1 VRLATID
8 LGSNTV
14 RFLVVDVQGRDD
26 ASIDSHRES
35 SPTCHRSRDD
45 ARAWT
50 IVDQDQQVTRLGEG
64 LAARGALA
72 DAAMAR
78 TRAVVERY
86 VSRGIGAGARD
97 IAIVATSA
105 VREAVNGATFTAD
118 LEARTGRRVQVIGGD
133 EEARLTLRGIQAG
146 LGPMTGRI
154 VAFDIGGGSTEYIR
168 ADDGLLRSAVSLR
181 LGVVPLAE
189 AFPFREGVD
198 PPTFA
203 SLRNT
208 VLTRLQTEL
217 PPEIRDAEPTR
228 LIGTA
233 GTATTLAA
241 LDLGLTRYDAARVQ
255 GHVLWRAAIISR
267 LNALGALT
275 LEQRAALPCL
285 EPGRADLIVPGIAIV
300 LATFDCLGLDAMQV
314 SDWGIREGIV
324 ADMLDARR

>member
-14 RFLVVDVQGRDD
+14 RFLVVDAQGRDH
-26 ASIDSHRES
+26 ASVDSRSEP
-35 SPTCHRSRDD
+35 SPPGPPSRDCT
-45 ARAWT
+45 RAWT

-64 LAARGALA
+64 LAASGVLA
-72 DAAMAR
+72 DDAMAR
-78 TRAVVERY
+78 TRAVVEHY
-86 VSRGIGAGARD
+86 VSRGIDAGARD

-105 VREAVNGATFTAD
+105 VREAANGATFVAD
-118 LEARTGRRVQVIGGD
+118 LQTRTGRSVQVIAGD

-168 ADDGLLRSAVSLR
+168 ADDGVPRSVVSLR

-189 AFPFREGVD
+189 AFPFRDGVD
-198 PPTFA
+198 PEMFA
-203 SLRNT
+203 SLRNSL
-208 VLTRLQTEL
+208 LTRLQSEL
-217 PPEIRDAEPTR
+217 PAEIRHAEPTR

-241 LDLGLTRYDAARVQ
+241 LDLGLTRYDATRVQ
-255 GHVLWRAAIISR
+255 GHVLSRAAILSR
-267 LNALGALT
+267 LEALSALT
-275 LEQRAALPCL
+275 LEERAGLPCL

-300 LATFDCLGLDAMQV
+300 LATLDCLGVDALQV

-324 ADMLDARR
+324 ADMLDVRR